1 MAECLHSQVGRREG
15 MVLQTSSHDL
25 RVDGGVVRRL
35 TADGSAVLLRNDTP
49 ATIDNGL
56 RALLLG
62 HRDLQRW
69 V

>member
-1 MAECLHSQVGRREG
+1 

-25 RVDGGVVRRL
+25 RVDGGVIRGL
-35 TADGSAVLLRNDTP
+35 TADGTAVLLRNDAP

-56 RALLLG
+56 RSLLLR
-62 HRDLQRW
+62 HRDLQPW